1 MTIELTRV
9 RENLSQSLGQLA
21 EFAGFNRSLGQI
33 YALLY
38 LNSNA
43 LSLGEIA
50 EYLGIS
56 KGNVSLN
63 TRLMERWGM
72 IRQFNRAADRRD
84 YYEVETDFWKVI
96 RGILQDRERKKIN
109 EIGSMLNK
117 SLKDIKKLKN
127 GNTDIDAQFYR
138 ERLQHML
145 EFYELFDQLFSAVL
159 APDDFRSN
167 SSLQPDTAG
176 FNLQQ
181 QWEYDPFYYDV
192 FDIPAAALN

>member
-1 MTIELTRV
+1 MTTELTKV
-9 RENLSQSLGQLA
+9 RENLSRSLGQLA
-21 EFAGFNRSLGQI
+21 EFAGFNRTLGQI
-33 YALLY
+33 YGLLY
-38 LNSNA
+38 LNSAA

-50 EYLGIS
+50 EQLGVS

-72 IRQFNRAADRRD
+72 IKQFNRAADRRD

-96 RGILQDRERKKIN
+96 QGILQDRERKKIN
-109 EIGSMLNK
+109 DIGNILNK
-117 SLKDIKKLKN
+117 SLKDIEKLK
-127 GNTDIDAQFYR
+127 GGKEDKDTQFYQQ
-138 ERLQHML
+138 RLQRML

-167 SSLQPDTAG
+167 SSLQPDAAG
-176 FNLQQ
+176 FNLQR

>member
-1 MTIELTRV
+1 MTTELTMV
-9 RENLSQSLGQLA
+9 RENLSQSLGRLA
-21 EFAGFNRSLGQI
+21 EFAGFNRTLGQI
-33 YALLY
+33 YGLLY
-38 LNSNA
+38 LNSNP

-50 EYLGIS
+50 AQLGVS

-72 IRQFNRAADRRD
+72 IKQFNRAADRRD
-84 YYEVETDFWKVI
+84 YYEVEIDFWKVI
-96 RGILQDRERKKIN
+96 QGILQGRERKKIN
-109 EIGSMLNK
+109 DIGSLLTK
-117 SLKDIKKLKN
+117 SLKDIEKLK
-127 GNTDIDAQFYR
+127 GGHGDKDAQFYQ

-159 APDDFRSN
+159 APDDFRVH
-167 SSLQPDTAG
+167 SSLPPEAAG

-181 QWEYDPFYYDV
+181 QWEYDPLYYDA